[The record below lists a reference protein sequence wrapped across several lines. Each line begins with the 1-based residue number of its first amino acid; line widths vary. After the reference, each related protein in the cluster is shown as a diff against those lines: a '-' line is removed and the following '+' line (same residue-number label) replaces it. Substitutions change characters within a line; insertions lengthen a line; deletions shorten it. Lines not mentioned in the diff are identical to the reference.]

1 MQQTNLGFVR
11 FTVLHPAGL
20 GVLSSRQ
27 QQSLIGLYLNVVQ
40 PEPEGKTITK
50 QEDLD
55 RTAKVTEKPSSQL
68 REIFE
73 LTQVRAHS

>member
-1 MQQTNLGFVR
+1 
-11 FTVLHPAGL
+11 
-20 GVLSSRQ
+20 
-27 QQSLIGLYLNVVQ
+27 
-40 PEPEGKTITK
+40 
-50 QEDLD
+50 LD